1 MTFAGQNSDTSSS
14 EDECEKV
21 LAQAVHDEMREP
33 RKSKNLEEKKA
44 ERRTEGDKI
53 DLSKRISTSG
63 SDRAESD
70 GSEDDQTGKSGIL
83 KVGED
88 DYVIAEPEIIDN
100 G

>member
-53 DLSKRISTSG
+53 DLSKRIST
-63 SDRAESD
+63 
-70 GSEDDQTGKSGIL
+70 
-83 KVGED
+83 
-88 DYVIAEPEIIDN
+88 
-100 G
+100 